1 LACKGKRLAHRSK
14 SASKIPFIRARP
26 VAKRLFGSAPRAAGP
41 KGWRS
46 VSQLYKAYCNIN
58 FATQG
63 ADGSRA
69 MPIKRV
75 GAVEVRLVEFASSGK
90 ENDPEVWLELY
101 QHDTHTTVDSYLCD
115 DLDEAEPMLE
125 YLISSAAQYSGPSP
139 TLG

>member
-1 LACKGKRLAHRSK
+1 
-14 SASKIPFIRARP
+14 
-26 VAKRLFGSAPRAAGP
+26 
-41 KGWRS
+41 